1 MVIATDT
8 SFLFS
13 LYGADCHTSVAKAWS
28 SSNNSPIHIHVL
40 ARFELLNSFRFAEC
54 RKFVPPGT
62 TLNYSASFEIDASKR
77 LLRET
82 HVNFS
87 DLFAEALR
95 ISESR
100 TLAGGHRSFD
110 ILHVAAAKI
119 IDATHFLT
127 FDANQKELA
136 ESEDL
141 IVPF

>member
-1 MVIATDT
+1 MVAATDT
-8 SFLFS
+8 NFLFS

-28 SSNNSPIHIHVL
+28 SSNTSPIHIHVL

-54 RKFVPPGT
+54 RKFIPPGT
-62 TLNYSASFEIDASKR
+62 ALNYSASFEINTSKR

-82 HVNFS
+82 HVNF
-87 DLFAEALR
+87 
-95 ISESR
+95 
-100 TLAGGHRSFD
+100 
-110 ILHVAAAKI
+110 AKI